1 MGQIVAESVGQTE
14 LIARINLD
22 LPSLHSSQV
31 LFGQMMTLPPLH
43 SFPPLH
49 PSPPLHLQVLFSQMM
64 TLPAPRL
71 HPMAFC
77 TLMVE
82 LCKVGGAGTLHYV
95 TTHT

>member
-1 MGQIVAESVGQTE
+1 MWDRQNLSPC
-14 LIARINLD
+14 INFD
-22 LPSLHSSQV
+22 LRSLHSSQV

-82 LCKVGGAGTLHYV
+82 LCKVCVGGEPLLGGTPH
-95 TTHT
+95 